1 MPFTSQRPKLN
12 LASKELSK
20 LTRISKSREESKSKV
35 ERSKMLLMYYNGDT
49 ISSIA
54 KILQT
59 NRPKVERCVDKALEY
74 GAITAL
80 RDLPRSGRTKEITRE
95 ATAWFLSVACTKP
108 KDLGMAS
115 EFWTHESLKNYI
127 RQNSEN
133 AGFPCL
139 NKLSKGTVSKILSK
153 SDVKPHKISYYL
165 VKKDE
170 NFEEKMTQVLF
181 VYKEV
186 ELFKKAKAKNAEE
199 EMIAIF
205 SYDEKPGIQAIE
217 KIAKDLSPIPGMH
230 SSWGR
235 DYEYKRHGTVS
246 LLASINLMNGKVHGK
261 VCDRHRSKEFVEY
274 LQELDKQYPEKFKIK
289 IILDNH
295 SAHISKETKRY
306 LKTKPNRFEFI
317 FTPTHAS
324 WLNLIEVFFSKM
336 ARSFLRGI
344 RVADKDELKQR
355 IYQYLDEINQMP
367 SVFTWKWK
375 LDEIDIA

>member
-1 MPFTSQRPKLN
+1 MPYISQRPKLN
-12 LASKELSK
+12 LASKELSE

-35 ERSKMLLMYYNGDT
+35 ERSIMLLMYHNGDT
-49 ISSIA
+49 ISFIA
-54 KILQT
+54 KTLHT
-59 NRPKVERCVDKALEY
+59 NRPKIERCIDRALEY

-80 RDLPRSGRTKEITRE
+80 RDLPRSGRTKTITRE
-95 ATAWFLSVACTKP
+95 ATAWFLSIACTKP
-108 KDLGMAS
+108 KDLNMSS
-115 EFWTHESLKNYI
+115 EFWTQESLKNYI
-127 RQNSEN
+127 REN
-133 AGFPCL
+133 CETAGFPCL

-165 VKKDE
+165 EKKDE
-170 NFEEKMTQVLF
+170 NFEKKMTQVLF

-186 ELFKKAKAKNAEE
+186 ELFKRTKSAED
-199 EMIAIF
+199 EMVAIF

-217 KIAKDLSPIPGMH
+217 KIAKDLSPIPGIH
-230 SSWGR
+230 STWGR

-246 LLASINLMNGKVHGK
+246 LLASINLLNGKVHGK

-274 LQELDKQYPEKFKIK
+274 LQDLDKLYPEEFKIK

-295 SAHISKETKRY
+295 SAHISKETKQY

-336 ARSFLRGI
+336 TRSFLRGI
-344 RVADKDELKQR
+344 RVANKDELKQR
-355 IYQYLDEINQMP
+355 IYQYLDEVNQMP
-367 SVFTWKWK
+367 SIFTWKWK